1 MIQFRGFILFIISL
15 LATIIV
21 FVNPPNTVKDIFNM
35 SYYSQSLKKAII
47 ILENS
52 GSSSNATIRDCTH
65 KQKGG

>member
-1 MIQFRGFILFIISL
+1 MMQFRGFILFIICL

-35 SYYSQSLKKAII
+35 TYYSQSLKKAII
-47 ILENS
+47 ILES
-52 GSSSNATIRDCTH
+52 GSSSNATIRDCTY